1 MKKTI
6 SETEQNLII
15 ISAVATQLLERVA
28 GASIPPGE
36 SANAFRIDLLNDYNK
51 SRLESPNIN
60 WITSKPPSETIDWLR
75 NYLKGKFRSH
85 AISPHWLGEAQWMF
99 LNGQPMEFVGQMKHK
114 NKLSSNGEREVYTFG
129 AYDEK
134 FEKYVYRTCYQ
145 EKDENGEV
153 VFGLDAFE

>member
-1 MKKTI
+1 
-6 SETEQNLII
+6 
-15 ISAVATQLLERVA
+15 
-28 GASIPPGE
+28 
-36 SANAFRIDLLNDYNK
+36 
-51 SRLESPNIN
+51 
-60 WITSKPPSETIDWLR
+60 
-75 NYLKGKFRSH
+75 
-85 AISPHWLGEAQWMF
+85 MF

-134 FEKYVYRTCYQ
+134 LEKYVYRTCYQ